1 MQHKSMVLYYI
12 QRYQFFKK
20 KEYKYMQK
28 KYENKY
34 MKINSNGD
42 R

>member
-1 MQHKSMVLYYI
+1 
-12 QRYQFFKK
+12 
-20 KEYKYMQK
+20 MQK

-42 R
+42 RWHRSDYNMITIQTRK